1 MKVILLKS
9 HKDVGK
15 KGEVVDV
22 KKGFAVNFLIP
33 RNIAEAATDE
43 AVKKAEL
50 RKKQRKESRAAAK
63 DKISHLADTISG
75 KTFRITAETSS
86 GGRIY
91 GSISKQE
98 VEKKLKKAWGIDSGD
113 DVEIDLDLAKPLRQ
127 SGKYPID
134 VKVKAS
140 DREDTV
146 EIILEVVGQ

>member
-63 DKISHLADTISG
+63 DKISHLADNISG

-113 DVEIDLDLAKPLRQ
+113 DVAIDLDLAKPLRQ

-134 VKVKAS
+134 VKVKAA